1 MNSHV
6 FDSVFRTLAQKTPYL
21 FVELIN
27 EAFGTEYTRKSKLE
41 QLRNEFY
48 EKGGKIVTDSVYKI
62 GRKIYHLECQSRND
76 NKMVLRMVQ
85 YDFDIGLEQAS
96 KNNALD
102 RVELPMSCVL
112 YLRSTRNTPSVLRTE
127 IAQDDRTMVYE
138 SKVIKLSDYTMDK
151 MFQKKLVVFIPY
163 YLLKYEKELLR
174 DSISSVTVQNLIE
187 DCKEIASRMR
197 ENKDITEQEYTDIVD
212 AFRKVAGHLLR
223 KHRSTKE
230 EVNRIMGGEIY
241 ETASEKLIKKGKK
254 LGRAEGAAKAN
265 VNAIE
270 QMAKYFTENGQAA
283 TVEEGKELAKKIL
296 KV

>member
-48 EKGGKIVTDSVYKI
+48 EKGGKVVTDSVYKI
-62 GRKIYHLECQSRND
+62 ERHIYHLECQSKND
-76 NKMVLRMVQ
+76 SKMVLRMVQ

-96 KNNALD
+96 KNNAMN
-102 RVELPMSCVL
+102 RVELPKSCVL
-112 YLRSTRNTPSVLRTE
+112 YLRSTRNTPNILMTE
-127 IAQDDRTMVYE
+127 IVQDGRTMVYE
-138 SKVIKLSDYTMDK
+138 SKVIKISDYTMDK

-163 YLLKYEKELLR
+163 YLLKYEKELLK
-174 DSISSVTVQNLIE
+174 DSIASETVRSLIE
-187 DCKEIASRMR
+187 DCKEIANKMR
-197 ENKDITEQEYTDIVD
+197 DDKNITEQEYTDIVD
-212 AFRKVAGHLLR
+212 AFRKVSGHLLR

-241 ETASEKLIKKGKK
+241 ETASEKLIKKGRRI
-254 LGRAEGAAKAN
+254 GMEEAKG
-265 VNAIE
+265 NAVE
-270 QMAKYFTENGQAA
+270 SFAQYFYENGQADSIEA
-283 TVEEGKELAKKIL
+283 GRELAKQIL
-296 KV
+296 KK